1 MAGIMWRQW
10 PCGYT
15 ACMHSDRD
23 DEALVVL
30 QVCTDHL
37 AAEVLA
43 NFLRAHGVAA
53 LVRNLSPLPG
63 LEQGAQVWVPA
74 GLLHRARWLNA
85 VPSPTDAELD
95 ALATGNPSPSGERSV

>member
-1 MAGIMWRQW
+1 MSVG
-10 PCGYT
+10 
-15 ACMHSDRD
+15 RD
-23 DEALVVL
+23 DDELVVL

-43 NFLRAHGVAA
+43 NFLRAHAVPA

-63 LEQGAQVWVPA
+63 LEQGTQVWVPA
-74 GLLHRARWLNA
+74 HLLHRARWLNA

-95 ALATGNPSPSGERSV
+95 ALAIGNLSTSGERGAG